1 MTFTAFLT
9 LDGIRI
15 SFIRIEFLLIDT
27 INSCDCP
34 MFSINDEFILRL
46 VASLL
51 LAISIWHCLAI
62 TFHLDQLGIS
72 EPLGLLDPQISWS
85 SILSSISLLYLNLQ
99 FGCDILNLSNKVID

>member
-1 MTFTAFLT
+1 MFPLN
-9 LDGIRI
+9 DK
-15 SFIRIEFLLIDT
+15 FIW
-27 INSCDCP
+27 
-34 MFSINDEFILRL
+34 RL

-85 SILSSISLLYLNLQ
+85 SILSSISLLSLNLHLAAI
-99 FGCDILNLSNKVID
+99 FLILATKVSTDSP